1 MRLLFSLLVLF
12 MLGSCGQK
20 GSLIDDKVGDE
31 IKSFK
36 EINDHIES
44 GNDKVNKNNQ
54 NQFDEIMS
62 IKTPKIKTKNDSLYQ
77 EIMSAKPKP

>member
-1 MRLLFSLLVLF
+1 MRLLFSLLVLS

-44 GNDKVNKNNQ
+44 GNVKVNKNNQ

-62 IKTPKIKTKNDSLYQ
+62 VKTPKIKTKNDSLYQ